1 MQYRS
6 PANNTMSATLS
17 ATRITLCLWIM
28 LTLSLGGHLVGDAHA
43 DEAAK
48 TYKIIA
54 VLGPLGDPIF
64 STIEK
69 GAVDAAKAAG
79 VDFEYTAPNG
89 FDNLSQDLAR
99 LIEAGASRNPD
110 AMVIGNFIPDAED
123 GPIRAAVQ
131 AGIPVI
137 VSGDGIHNWQELGAT
152 AFVGNDPKLAGKKAA
167 QLTLA
172 AGSHHALCINHV
184 PGNPSTEARC
194 AAFADDM
201 KAAGKKAT
209 ILNMPYS
216 SQGSPQQILQTIQG
230 TLTADTTIDLIFT
243 LGSGFA
249 ENAMQAVEEGGFSDR
264 VKVGTTDVSKRT
276 LQAVQDGKLL
286 FDLDQQPYLEGYYP
300 VLIAAQFLK
309 FGLKPITAIATG
321 PLVIT
326 KDNVN
331 KVLAP
336 QIVPY
341 RGAM

>member
-1 MQYRS
+1 M
-6 PANNTMSATLS
+6 M
-17 ATRITLCLWIM
+17 
-28 LTLSLGGHLVGDAHA
+28 TLSLGGHLVDAAQA
-43 DEAAK
+43 DDGAK

-110 AMVIGNFIPDAED
+110 AMVIGNFIPDAEN
-123 GPIRAAVQ
+123 GPIRAVVE

-167 QLTLA
+167 QLTLS
-172 AGSHHALCINHV
+172 AGSKHALCINHV

-194 AAFADDM
+194 AAFADEM
-201 KAAGKKAT
+201 KAAGKRAT

-230 TLTADTTIDLIFT
+230 TLTADSTIDLIFT

-276 LQAVQDGKLL
+276 LQAVQDGRLL

-300 VLIAAQFLK
+300 VLIAAQYLK
-309 FGLKPITAIATG
+309 YGLKPITEIATG

>member
-1 MQYRS
+1 MQHESRANRS
-6 PANNTMSATLS
+6 TSPKTFAARRAACL
-17 ATRITLCLWIM
+17 AALVTLCLCAQ
-28 LTLSLGGHLVGDAHA
+28 GGDIAHA
-43 DEAAK
+43 DDGAK

-110 AMVIGNFIPDAED
+110 AMVIGNFIPDAEN
-123 GPIRAAVQ
+123 GPIRAAVE

-137 VSGDGIHNWQELGAT
+137 ISGDGIHNWQELGAT
-152 AFVGNDPKLAGKKAA
+152 AFVGNDSKLAGMKAA
-167 QLTLA
+167 QLYLA
-172 AGSHHALCINHV
+172 AGSKHGLCINHV

-194 AAFADDM
+194 AAFDEDM
-201 KAAGKKAT
+201 KAAGMKAT

-216 SQGSPQQILQTIQG
+216 SQGSPQQILQTIEG
-230 TLTADTTIDLIFT
+230 TLTADSTIDAIFT

-249 ENAMQAVEEGGFSDR
+249 EKAMQAVEEGGFSDR

-300 VLIAAQFLK
+300 VLIAAQYLK
-309 FGLKPITAIATG
+309 YGLKPVTEVATG

-336 QIVPY
+336 PTVPY

>member
-1 MQYRS
+1 M
-6 PANNTMSATLS
+6 
-17 ATRITLCLWIM
+17 TLCW
-28 LTLSLGGHLVGDAHA
+28 SGHLVSIAHA
-43 DEAAK
+43 DDGAK
-48 TYKIIA
+48 KYKIIA

-99 LIEAGASRNPD
+99 LIEAGVSRNPD
-110 AMVIGNFIPDAED
+110 AMVIGNYIPDAEN
-123 GPIRAAVQ
+123 GPIRAAVE

-137 VSGDGIHNWQELGAT
+137 ISGDGIHNWQELGAT
-152 AFVGNDPKLAGKKAA
+152 AFVGNDSKLAGEKAA
-167 QLTLA
+167 QLTLS
-172 AGSHHALCINHV
+172 AGSKHALCINHV

-201 KAAGKKAT
+201 KAAGERAT
-209 ILNMPYS
+209 ILNLPYS

-230 TLTADTTIDLIFT
+230 TLTADSTIDAIFT

-276 LQAVQDGKLL
+276 LQAVQEGKLL

-300 VLIAAQFLK
+300 VLIAAQYLK
-309 FGLKPITAIATG
+309 YGLKPVTEVATG

-326 KDNVN
+326 KENVN

-336 QIVPY
+336 QVVPY